1 MSGIQLSTAGVKLL
15 YAAETEAGTRPTTG
29 YEKISEIKSIP
40 ELNPEPDNLE
50 TTTLEETEWKTY
62 VPGLK
67 DIGGAL
73 SFTANLTEASMT
85 EWEGVVD
92 AYDTAA
98 AENKATWFCIVI
110 PGLTKAL
117 YFTGQP
123 SPMGMPAMEVSAVLE
138 TTLYITPTGAPQW
151 AAKPTDLESMSMRS
165 STKKN
170 VEV

>member
-1 MSGIQLSTAGVKLL
+1 
-15 YAAETEAGTRPTTG
+15 
-29 YEKISEIKSIP
+29 
-40 ELNPEPDNLE
+40 
-50 TTTLEETEWKTY
+50 
-62 VPGLK
+62 
-67 DIGGAL
+67 
-73 SFTANLTEASMT
+73 MT

-98 AENKATWFCIVI
+98 AGNKATWFCIVI

-151 AAKPTDLESMSMRS
+151 AAKPTDLESMSLRS

>member
-1 MSGIQLSTAGVKLL
+1 M
-15 YAAETEAGTRPTTG
+15 
-29 YEKISEIKSIP
+29 
-40 ELNPEPDNLE
+40 
-50 TTTLEETEWKTY
+50 
-62 VPGLK
+62 K

-73 SFTANLTEASMT
+73 SFTANLTEVSMT

-98 AENKATWFCIVI
+98 ADNKATWFCIVI

-151 AAKPTDLESMSMRS
+151 AAKPTDLESMSLD
-165 STKKN
+165 
-170 VEV
+170 V